1 LIGPDVSERGKR
13 GGVRVVYYWAG
24 MQNTVLMLMIFAKN
38 EQVDLT
44 AQQAAILRRIVEE
57 EYK

>member
-1 LIGPDVSERGKR
+1 M
-13 GGVRVVYYWAG
+13 RVVYYWAG